1 MKGDVKAMKRYVYEE
16 YSTVTVCKVYDYD
29 MDTAREMKADG
40 WTLTGTYYGFLTFR
54 KDK

>member
-1 MKGDVKAMKRYVYEE
+1 MEKCIYDEYE
-16 YSTVTVCKVYDYD
+16 TATICKVYNYNL
-29 MDTAREMKADG
+29 DTVKEMELNG